1 LIAWHHRKFD
11 CLQAM
16 RGLGF
21 CFFAFSEAVFSAL
34 EARLTFSC
42 FAKKK

>member
-1 LIAWHHRKFD
+1 MGVPL
-11 CLQAM
+11 LQAM
-16 RGLGF
+16 GG
-21 CFFAFSEAVFSAL
+21 FSELVFSAL